1 MGLCASRRD
10 ITGCEISSYEDSE
23 DSLTY
28 KSVTDGLNVDEHLVV
43 ARPGMRYQGTM
54 GISQL
59 EFTSDITLQPSKPLF
74 GARCATLYKSQ
85 ATFFQKAPTFYAIPL
100 TEVTPQ
106 LFFGSFE
113 DANNE
118 QKLKDLGITHI
129 ISLIGPK
136 NEIKGIKHK
145 HKPMSDY
152 GRTDLKRVIAIIWPF
167 VLESQWDGNKL
178 FVHCQSGQN
187 RSATV
192 VLSILL
198 KLKNEKL
205 DVLYRMVKK
214 KRPLVQ
220 INEKY
225 ARQLSEIEGEL
236 FGETSVPKNWMRISS
251 YDMESGD
258 VEFNDEFQSD
268 ASSMETGASM
278 SNSMNEIK
286 KLKTREVL
294 NPEAFN
300 PSALRNYERSEKED
314 SSDNTS
320 ASIKFCI
327 SVD

>member
-23 DSLTY
+23 DSITY

-113 DANNE
+113 DASNE

-152 GRTDLKRVIAIIWPF
+152 GRTDLKGVIAILWPF

-225 ARQLSEIEGEL
+225 ARQLSEIESEL

-258 VEFNDEFQSD
+258 VEFNDEFQLDS
-268 ASSMETGASM
+268 SSMETGASM
-278 SNSMNEIK
+278 NEIK
-286 KLKTREVL
+286 ILKTREVL
-294 NPEAFN
+294 SPEALN

-314 SSDNTS
+314 SSDSTS